1 MKKPKYPMTTSDI
14 KEVSG
19 AEEANRLAA
28 QGYCLLGVR
37 VNRFLVDDNEFS
49 NEFIYSM
56 GKKKED

>member
-1 MKKPKYPMTTSDI
+1 MAASDI

-19 AEEANRLAA
+19 AEEANKLAA
-28 QGYCLLGVR
+28 QGYYLLGVR